1 MFIRYL
7 AEQALNIV
15 KSEKKPRRNIQ
26 YKDMGDSI
34 RSKALLVLIH
44 HQSKRRSSNRLPPIP
59 RRRDTPNINF
69 QRVQGEKSQQG
80 SQGKSAITERTDN
93 PGRTTNVAATANC
106 TKGAA

>member
-26 YKDMGDSI
+26 YKDMGESI
-34 RSKALLVLIH
+34 RSKALLVLIYP
-44 HQSKRRSSNRLPPIP
+44 QSKRCCSNRLSPIS
-59 RRRDTPNINF
+59 RRRDTANINF

-80 SQGKSAITERTDN
+80 S
-93 PGRTTNVAATANC
+93 
-106 TKGAA
+106 